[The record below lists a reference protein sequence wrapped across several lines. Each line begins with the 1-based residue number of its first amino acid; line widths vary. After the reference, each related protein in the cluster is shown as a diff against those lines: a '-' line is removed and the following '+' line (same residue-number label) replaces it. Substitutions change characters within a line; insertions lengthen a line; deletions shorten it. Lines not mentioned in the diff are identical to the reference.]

1 MTVYAHSYIATNSAT
16 CPLLYPLTVAT
27 PLSCCLQIHHI
38 IDEMIMGGMVM
49 ETNMMEI
56 LTHVEA
62 QDKLLKA
69 EVGGS

>member
-1 MTVYAHSYIATNSAT
+1 M
-16 CPLLYPLTVAT
+16 
-27 PLSCCLQIHHI
+27 QIHHI